1 MLDNGD
7 CTVITTPSRKNIVID
22 TGEEENVVTK
32 YLLDRKIKNIDY
44 LMISHFDSD
53 HCKNSLEIMKR
64 LKVKNV
70 IIAKQAENSK
80 EFQETI
86 EIVRKKRIN
95 LLVVQAG
102 DTINVDKDVYIKI
115 LWPKNSDFVRKNSL
129 NNNSIVAKLYYKN
142 FNILFTGDIEQ
153 IAEKQLIES
162 YSEQILKSTVYKV
175 PHHGSRTSS
184 TEEFIKAVSPKISLI
199 CVGENNKFGHPN
211 SEIIERLQTYGSK
224 IYRTDLQGEITIKVN
239 KNGKVKIETYV

>member
-102 DTINVDKDVYIKI
+102 DTIDKDVYIKI
-115 LWPKNSDFVRKNSL
+115 LWPKNSDFVRNNSL

-162 YSEQILKSTVYKV
+162 YNEQILKSTVYKV